1 MKIYRIKRKKTSDSE
16 ALSRFMLVA
25 GVIFILLALL
35 GFFLEWKRNA
45 ALPDALEVARYTESV
60 AMGEDELV
68 YHKKKNNRME
78 IALTFDDG
86 PHPYYTPIILDILE
100 EYGVSATFFT
110 VGENIEYYPAT
121 AERLLASGHEI
132 ENHTFTHA
140 SIGKMNYDGICRE
153 IEKCEDAVASASER
167 RTKFLRPPHGQ
178 MSETVKQ
185 VIRDLDY
192 RVVLWDVDTR
202 DWAHTSPEAIA
213 ENILSVVTAGDIIL
227 MHDFIGHNSP
237 TPAALRLVIP
247 QLLDMGF
254 NFVTVSELID
264 GNP

>member
-1 MKIYRIKRKKTSDSE
+1 MHRVKRRRAGQSDDF
-16 ALSRFMLVA
+16 SRFMLVA
-25 GVIFILLALL
+25 GVIFVLLALL
-35 GFFLEWKRNA
+35 GFFLEWKRTSELSDSVEA
-45 ALPDALEVARYTESV
+45 ARYTESV
-60 AMGEDELV
+60 AWGEDELV

-100 EYGVSATFFT
+100 EYGISATFFT
-110 VGENIEYYPAT
+110 VGENIEYYPST
-121 AERLLASGHEI
+121 AERLLSSGHEI

-140 SIGKMNYDGICRE
+140 SIGKTNYVDICRE
-153 IEKCEDAVASASER
+153 IEQCEDAVASASER
-167 RTKFLRPPHGQ
+167 KTKFLRPPQGQ
-178 MSETVKQ
+178 MSDTVKQ

-202 DWAHTSPEAIA
+202 DWAHTSPKAIS
-213 ENILSVVTAGDIIL
+213 ENVLSVVTAGDIIL
-227 MHDFIGHNSP
+227 MHDFIGHDSP
-237 TPAALRLVIP
+237 TPEALRLLIP
-247 QLLDMGF
+247 ELLDRGY